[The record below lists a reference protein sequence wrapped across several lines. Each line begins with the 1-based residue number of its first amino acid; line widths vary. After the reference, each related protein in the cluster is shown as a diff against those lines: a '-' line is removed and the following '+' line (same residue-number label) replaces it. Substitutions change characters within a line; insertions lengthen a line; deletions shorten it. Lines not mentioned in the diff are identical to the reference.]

1 MNISNERA
9 EQLIE
14 LKEILEDTIEYFCDE
29 HMVSGET
36 SWNMLGAL
44 SDAKLKVEF
53 KNDL

>member
-36 SWNMLGAL
+36 AWTMVASLA
-44 SDAKLKVEF
+44 DAKLNVEF
-53 KNDL
+53 PDE